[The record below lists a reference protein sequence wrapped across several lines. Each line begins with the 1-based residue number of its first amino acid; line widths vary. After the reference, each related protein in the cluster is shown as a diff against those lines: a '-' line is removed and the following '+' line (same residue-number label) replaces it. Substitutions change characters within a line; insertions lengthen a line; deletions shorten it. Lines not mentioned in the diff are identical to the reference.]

1 LQKATLNKVMSGLYV
16 EFEQPQS
23 AITEGQF
30 VAWYIQDEL
39 VGSGVIS

>member
-1 LQKATLNKVMSGLYV
+1 MCP
-16 EFEQPQS
+16 EHQS

-30 VAWYIQDEL
+30 AWYIEDEL